1 MRLDDM
7 LFWISSLIVVA
18 LSYYIAEIDP
28 LVQTFFGGYYG
39 FIIGSFVYVNPAF
52 VVLFLMVLYKI
63 FGIKYLDLYIQ
74 VFVNTNLIWFAVLPA
89 LYLNKFY
96 DIKVIIIGFCFL
108 ATFLAPIL
116 NDKIRARLR
125 KKNINKFLNI

>member
-1 MRLDDM
+1 M
-7 LFWISSLIVVA
+7 LFWVSSLLIVL
-18 LSYYIAEIDP
+18 LSYYIREIDP

-52 VVLFLMVLYKI
+52 SFLFLMVLYKI
-63 FGIKYLDLYIQ
+63 FGKRYLDLYIQ

-96 DIKVIIIGFCFL
+96 DIKAIIIGFCFL
-108 ATFLAPIL
+108 FTFLAPVL
-116 NDKIRARLR
+116 NDKIRERLGQ
-125 KKNINKFLNI
+125 KNINKLFNI